1 MGASNLDAMQLAGAL
16 EVARKGGLPAWQVLQ
31 PEYNLYHRPRL
42 KARCAISASAAIS
55 GGDLLQPGLRVLKR

>member
-1 MGASNLDAMQLAGAL
+1 MQLAGAL

-31 PEYNLYHRPRL
+31 PEYNLTTALRL

-55 GGDLLQPGLRVLKR
+55 GW